1 MRMREKNPLINR
13 RYSDLILIDSFDGR
27 FEYLKLN
34 GKIGEELF
42 GYSRY
47 LNQVFYQSAAWQK
60 VRRQVIIRDNGC
72 DLGIPGYEIQGFIYV
87 HHINPITLQQ
97 LQNNDPVILDPEYL
111 ISCSRKTHEAITLG
125 DPNLLPKGLVI
136 RRPNDMC
143 PWKD

>member
-1 MRMREKNPLINR
+1 MREKSPFINR

-72 DLGIPGYEIQGFIYV
+72 DLGIPGHEIQGFIYV

-97 LQNNDPVILDPEYL
+97 LRNNDPVILDPENL
-111 ISCSRKTHEAITLG
+111 ICCSRKTHEAITLG